1 MMNLSETKLSTA
13 ELRRDLESLNGLGQ
27 AFGTTMSR
35 AFASAVTD
43 GRKLSDVLRSLM
55 LSLSRQT
62 LTSALQPLSSAFGAL
77 LGKNTSSAFGALLGK
92 NTGGTFGAMLG
103 KFAGG
108 LGLSKPVV
116 PFAKGGIVGS
126 PTLFPLAG
134 GMGLMGESGAEAIMP
149 LARDSDGRLGVR
161 TSASR
166 SVHVTFNISTPDID
180 GFKRSQSQISAAIL
194 RTIERGQRNL

>member
-1 MMNLSETKLSTA
+1 MMNLSETKLNTA
-13 ELRRDLESLNGLGQ
+13 ELRRDLEGLNGLGQ

-35 AFASAVTD
+35 AFASAVID

-62 LTSALQPLSSAFGAL
+62 LTSALQPLSGAFGTLLGNVKSGAFGAL
-77 LGKNTSSAFGALLGK
+77 LGKFT
-92 NTGGTFGAMLG
+92 
-103 KFAGG
+103 GG

-134 GMGLMGESGAEAIMP
+134 GTGLMGESGAEAIMP

-161 TSASR
+161 TAGSR
-166 SVHVTFNISTPDID
+166 SMNVTFNISTPDTE
-180 GFKRSQSQISAAIL
+180 GFKRSQSQISAAIF

>member
-1 MMNLSETKLSTA
+1 MNISETRLNTA
-13 ELRRDLESLNGLGQ
+13 ELRRDLESLNSLGQ

-43 GRKLSDVLRSLM
+43 GRKLSDVLRGLM

-62 LTSALQPLSSAFGAL
+62 LTAALQPLSSAFGAL
-77 LGKNTSSAFGALLGK
+77 LGKAT
-92 NTGGTFGAMLG
+92 
-103 KFAGG
+103 AGG
-108 LGLSKPVV
+108 LGLSAPVM
-116 PFAKGGIVGS
+116 PFAKGGIIGS

-149 LARDSDGRLGVR
+149 LARDSHGRLGVR
-161 TSASR
+161 TAPSR
-166 SVHVTFNISTPDID
+166 SVNVTINIATPDTE

>member
-77 LGKNTSSAFGALLGK
+77 LGKNT
-92 NTGGTFGAMLG
+92 GGTFGAMLG

-134 GMGLMGESGAEAIMP
+134 GMGLMGENGAEAIMP

>member
-1 MMNLSETKLSTA
+1 MNFSETKLNTS
-13 ELRRDLESLNGLGQ
+13 ELRRDLESLNTLGQ
-27 AFGTTMSR
+27 AFGTTMNR

-62 LTSALQPLSSAFGAL
+62 LTAALQPIGSALGAL
-77 LGKNTSSAFGALLGK
+77 FGKVTSGS
-92 NTGGTFGAMLG
+92 
-103 KFAGG
+103 
-108 LGLSKPVV
+108 LGLSNAVR
-116 PFAKGGIVGS
+116 PFAKGGIIGS

-134 GMGLMGESGAEAIMP
+134 GTGLMGESGAEAIMP

-166 SVHVTFNISTPDID
+166 SVNVTFNISTPDTE

>member
-1 MMNLSETKLSTA
+1 MNLSETRLNIS
-13 ELRRDLESLNGLGQ
+13 ELRRDLESLDTLGQ

-62 LTSALQPLSSAFGAL
+62 LTAALQPLSSAFGAML
-77 LGKNTSSAFGALLGK
+77 EKF
-92 NTGGTFGAMLG
+92 TGTA
-103 KFAGG
+103 AAG
-108 LGLSKPVV
+108 LGLSNAVR
-116 PFAKGGIVGS
+116 PFAKGGIIGS
-126 PTLFPLAG
+126 PALFPLAG
-134 GMGLMGESGAEAIMP
+134 GTGLMGESGAEAIMP

-166 SVHVTFNISTPDID
+166 SVNVTFNISTPDTE

>member
-1 MMNLSETKLSTA
+1 MNLLETKLNTA
-13 ELRRDLESLNGLGQ
+13 ELRRDLEGLNGLGQ

-35 AFASAVTD
+35 AFATAVTD
-43 GRKLSDVLRSLM
+43 GRKLSDVLRTLM

-62 LTSALQPLSSAFGAL
+62 LTSALQPLSGA
-77 LGKNTSSAFGALLGK
+77 
-92 NTGGTFGAMLG
+92 FGAMLG
-103 KFAGG
+103 KFTGTAAAG

-134 GMGLMGESGAEAIMP
+134 GTGLMGESGAEAIMP
-149 LARDSDGRLGVR
+149 LARGSDGRLGVR
-161 TSASR
+161 TAASR
-166 SVHVTFNISTPDID
+166 SVNVTFNISTPDTD
-180 GFKRSQSQISAAIL
+180 GFKRSQSQISAAIF

>member
-1 MMNLSETKLSTA
+1 MMNFSETKLNTA
-13 ELRRDLESLNGLGQ
+13 ELRRDLEGLNGLGQ
-27 AFGTTMSR
+27 AFGATMSR
-35 AFASAVTD
+35 AFASAVID

-62 LTSALQPLSSAFGAL
+62 LTSALQPLSGAFGALLGNVKGGAFGAL
-77 LGKNTSSAFGALLGK
+77 LGKFT
-92 NTGGTFGAMLG
+92 
-103 KFAGG
+103 GG
-108 LGLSKPVV
+108 LGLSKPIV

-126 PTLFPLAG
+126 PTLFPLGA

-161 TSASR
+161 TGASR
-166 SVHVTFNISTPDID
+166 SVNVTFNISTPDTE
-180 GFKRSQSQISAAIL
+180 GFKRSQSQISAAIF